1 MKEIRHIVEDIQAV
15 FAQSSYPVEFLA
27 AYDQM
32 ECLSSHSGRET
43 FLIQEKAT
51 GRPAVAKCYDRTL
64 FPFQPDYS
72 FLADLDHP
80 GLPKFLGEY
89 HNEQMLCIVREYIEG
104 EPLSERAGEHDMSQ
118 EEILSVTDQL
128 CGILEALHSHN
139 PPIIHRDIKPENV
152 IIRPDGTAV
161 LIDFDISRSFKEH
174 GKADTVFFG
183 TRGYAAPEQYG
194 FGQTDSRT
202 DIFALGVLLRWMMTG
217 SIRENK
223 NITINADVQRIIDH
237 CTAFSPDARY
247 ADAAVVRREVRAV
260 KKNGPL
266 LSLRTLLTLTLT
278 ALVFLGA
285 GFAVGR
291 YTEVLKPRPQVVFAE
306 PVIER
311 AARLQLGKEK
321 GALTPEDLQ
330 QITHLYIY
338 GSEAY
343 ADLEQLASQRV
354 DDHPEGSIRTLD
366 DLKMMPGLTN
376 VHIVRQGLVDVSSLS
391 ELQHLNTLELKHM
404 RISDLQPVA
413 ANSRL
418 QYLVLFDTGLTDV
431 TALEACPWLS
441 VLDIG
446 LNDIMNLDAIGAYP
460 GLRVLNLMWLKLHD
474 VNGIEQRMPRLE
486 TVMLQHSQ
494 ILDLSGLKALKNLRT
509 VEVLPSQAEE
519 VRAAFADRPD
529 VEIRVVD
536 N

>member
-15 FAQSSYPVEFLA
+15 CAQSSYPAEFLA

-32 ECLSSHSGRET
+32 ECLSRHSGRET

-237 CTAFSPDARY
+237 CTAFSPDARC

-306 PVIER
+306 PLIER
-311 AARLQLGKEK
+311 AARLQLGRET
-321 GALTPEDLQ
+321 GALTPEDLKQ
-330 QITHLYIY
+330 VSCLYIY

-343 ADLEQLASQRV
+343 TDLEQLTAQRV
-354 DDHPEGSIRTLD
+354 DDHAEGSIHTLD
-366 DLKMMPGLTN
+366 DLKMMPGLTR
-376 VHIVRQGLVDVSSLS
+376 VHIVRQGQVDVSGLS
-391 ELQHLNTLELKHM
+391 ELEHLHTLELKHM
-404 RISDLQPVA
+404 RISDLQPIA
-413 ANSRL
+413 DNDRL
-418 QYLVLFDTGLTDV
+418 QYLVLFDTGLSDV
-431 TALEACPWLS
+431 TALEACPWLT

-446 LNDIMNLDAIGAYP
+446 LNDLMSLDAIGSYP
-460 GLRVLNLMWLKLHD
+460 SLHTLNLMWLKLYD

-486 TVMLQHSQ
+486 TVMLQHSE

-519 VRAAFADRPD
+519 VRLALSDRPD

>member
-1 MKEIRHIVEDIQAV
+1 M
-15 FAQSSYPVEFLA
+15 
-27 AYDQM
+27 
-32 ECLSSHSGRET
+32 
-43 FLIQEKAT
+43 
-51 GRPAVAKCYDRTL
+51 
-64 FPFQPDYS
+64 
-72 FLADLDHP
+72 
-80 GLPKFLGEY
+80 
-89 HNEQMLCIVREYIEG
+89 
-104 EPLSERAGEHDMSQ
+104 
-118 EEILSVTDQL
+118 
-128 CGILEALHSHN
+128 
-139 PPIIHRDIKPENV
+139 
-152 IIRPDGTAV
+152 
-161 LIDFDISRSFKEH
+161 
-174 GKADTVFFG
+174 
-183 TRGYAAPEQYG
+183 
-194 FGQTDSRT
+194 
-202 DIFALGVLLRWMMTG
+202 
-217 SIRENK
+217 
-223 NITINADVQRIIDH
+223 
-237 CTAFSPDARY
+237 
-247 ADAAVVRREVRAV
+247 
-260 KKNGPL
+260 
-266 LSLRTLLTLTLT
+266 
-278 ALVFLGA
+278 
-285 GFAVGR
+285 
-291 YTEVLKPRPQVVFAE
+291 
-306 PVIER
+306 
-311 AARLQLGKEK
+311 
-321 GALTPEDLQ
+321 
-330 QITHLYIY
+330 
-338 GSEAY
+338 
-343 ADLEQLASQRV
+343 

-509 VEVLPSQAEE
+509 VEVLSSQAEE

>member
-202 DIFALGVLLRWMMTG
+202 DIFALGVLLRWMMTPMH
-217 SIRENK
+217 R
-223 NITINADVQRIIDH
+223 VWLWRIKPL
-237 CTAFSPDARY
+237 CQEGWWM
-247 ADAAVVRREVRAV
+247 RR
-260 KKNGPL
+260 
-266 LSLRTLLTLTLT
+266 S
-278 ALVFLGA
+278 
-285 GFAVGR
+285 
-291 YTEVLKPRPQVVFAE
+291 
-306 PVIER
+306 
-311 AARLQLGKEK
+311 
-321 GALTPEDLQ
+321 
-330 QITHLYIY
+330 
-338 GSEAY
+338 
-343 ADLEQLASQRV
+343 
-354 DDHPEGSIRTLD
+354 
-366 DLKMMPGLTN
+366 
-376 VHIVRQGLVDVSSLS
+376 
-391 ELQHLNTLELKHM
+391 
-404 RISDLQPVA
+404 
-413 ANSRL
+413 
-418 QYLVLFDTGLTDV
+418 
-431 TALEACPWLS
+431 W
-441 VLDIG
+441 
-446 LNDIMNLDAIGAYP
+446 
-460 GLRVLNLMWLKLHD
+460 
-474 VNGIEQRMPRLE
+474 
-486 TVMLQHSQ
+486 
-494 ILDLSGLKALKNLRT
+494 
-509 VEVLPSQAEE
+509 
-519 VRAAFADRPD
+519 
-529 VEIRVVD
+529 
-536 N
+536 